1 MILINCVCV
10 CVSVRSAVEQVD
22 EALDSADELSLLAA
36 LRRPCLALRGLRA
49 DHGPWYLEELLAER
63 QQKALVHTHTL
74 CYLCIIMCCFYKIS
88 FT

>member
-1 MILINCVCV
+1 M
-10 CVSVRSAVEQVD
+10 D

-36 LRRPCLALRGLRA
+36 LQQPCLALRGLRA

-63 QQKALVHTHTL
+63 QQKALVHTHTHTHTHTL